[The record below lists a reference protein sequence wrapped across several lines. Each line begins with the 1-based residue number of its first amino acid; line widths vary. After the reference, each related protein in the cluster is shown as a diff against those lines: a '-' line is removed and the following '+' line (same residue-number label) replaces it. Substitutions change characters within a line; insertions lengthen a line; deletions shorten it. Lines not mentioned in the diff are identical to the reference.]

1 MVFSFNM
8 IMTLNDL
15 FGVISK
21 ANLMWDVRYFIRRK
35 IDKNV
40 QIQNDLLLITK
51 GKVFNKVKNK

>member
-1 MVFSFNM
+1 
-8 IMTLNDL
+8 MTLNDL
-15 FGVISK
+15 FGVIPK

-40 QIQNDLLLITK
+40 QIQNDLLLIMK